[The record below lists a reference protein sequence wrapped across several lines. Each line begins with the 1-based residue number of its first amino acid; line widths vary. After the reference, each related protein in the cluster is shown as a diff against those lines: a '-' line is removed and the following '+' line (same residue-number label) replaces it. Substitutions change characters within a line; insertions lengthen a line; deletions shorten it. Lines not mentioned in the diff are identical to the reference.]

1 MQGDGRSTEE
11 DPPDLTHRTRLTST
25 RFMLGINALTS
36 LMTFAL
42 FAASIF
48 SSLTV
53 KMVFSLGFSSAA
65 SSAAGA
71 AAAADAAGMAIS
83 VMLRRV
89 WDVRSAQQGRCNP
102 RHDTCRTQVEPRCVS
117 TRPEAWILELTFS
130 AVTSSETSRRERD
143 EMESTRGAIFGETGD
158 AGGCSGAAEDDG
170 REDEKARREE
180 EGRHDGREAARPSV
194 RSRDRLE
201 VWVGVRYAGRLP
213 GTSGAAAVHAPTWRE
228 ECYLGGA

>member
-71 AAAADAAGMAIS
+71 AAAAGAADAAGM
-83 VMLRRV
+83 
-89 WDVRSAQQGRCNP
+89 AQQGRCNP